1 MVYSANCN
9 IFTTNR
15 YKDLEATITNNTT
28 INTTI
33 STTIPDT
40 DYSRGTINNCMAKNK
55 FNQNQQSIVY
65 QWKQVVVNQHPE
77 NQTVFNSVCK
87 SSCKFAADRK
97 KFYEASIV
105 VSSGSIPKGR
115 RWKEF
120 NNYVKFDKARF
131 FGFPGANSKQ
141 LSIYIDVNHE
151 NSSSDT
157 VIIYVGINGP
167 LNGSNEPQIDS
178 LIQNIGT
185 IIKNCWFHGMKSIFI
200 SV

>member
-1 MVYSANCN
+1 M
-9 IFTTNR
+9 
-15 YKDLEATITNNTT
+15 
-28 INTTI
+28 
-33 STTIPDT
+33 
-40 DYSRGTINNCMAKNK
+40 
-55 FNQNQQSIVY
+55 
-65 QWKQVVVNQHPE
+65 
-77 NQTVFNSVCK
+77 
-87 SSCKFAADRK
+87 
-97 KFYEASIV
+97 
-105 VSSGSIPKGR
+105 PKGR

-157 VIIYVGINGP
+157 VIIYVGINDP